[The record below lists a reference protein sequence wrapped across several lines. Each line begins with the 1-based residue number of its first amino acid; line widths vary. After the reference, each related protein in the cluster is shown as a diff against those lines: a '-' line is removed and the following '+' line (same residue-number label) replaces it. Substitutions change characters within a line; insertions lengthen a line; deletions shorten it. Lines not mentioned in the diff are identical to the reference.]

1 MEQLTFILFILVW
14 NQIMHFLM
22 LYINDYSP
30 ILDVNK
36 QSTNQYNF
44 YALIIQTCV
53 YGWLECLKRCC
64 KKKKERKRLLKK
76 SYFYFFPPS
85 IVSLRHSHWM
95 ILHHTFYIQFQHSK
109 SMQEV
114 ETLTISVEKG
124 MDGGGWLCCQ
134 TVRHTVTRSSHETR
148 ISVHPH
154 KITSANVND

>member
-1 MEQLTFILFILVW
+1 M
-14 NQIMHFLM
+14 
-22 LYINDYSP
+22 
-30 ILDVNK
+30 
-36 QSTNQYNF
+36 
-44 YALIIQTCV
+44 
-53 YGWLECLKRCC
+53 
-64 KKKKERKRLLKK
+64 LKK
-76 SYFYFFPPS
+76 NYFYFFPPS

-134 TVRHTVTRSSHETR
+134 TLRHTVTRSSHETR

-154 KITSANVND
+154 IITSANVTIECFNCQ